1 MIENLEEL
9 KDQLEVKFT
18 SKFTTDYKVSETTD
32 LRVTIRTNTIKYY
45 LIIND
50 MPIPNEVPEEKV
62 LETIKTLVL
71 TELMELQRK
80 YKEDKSDLDR
90 VNILFNGVTLN

>member
-9 KDQLEVKFT
+9 KDQLKVKFT
-18 SKFTTDYKVSETTD
+18 SKFITDYKVSETID
-32 LRVTIRTNTIKYY
+32 LRVTIRTNPIKYY

-71 TELMELQRK
+71 TELMELKRK
-80 YKEDKSDLDR
+80 YKKDKANLDK
-90 VNILFNGVTLN
+90 VNILFNGATLN

>member
-18 SKFTTDYKVSETTD
+18 SKFITDYKVSETTD
-32 LRVTIRTNTIKYY
+32 LRVSIRTNPIKYY

-50 MPIPNEVPEEKV
+50 EAMIAYRKQLKCYEK
-62 LETIKTLVL
+62 TASIK
-71 TELMELQRK
+71 
-80 YKEDKSDLDR
+80 
-90 VNILFNGVTLN
+90 

>member
-18 SKFTTDYKVSETTD
+18 SKFITDYKVSETID
-32 LRVTIRTNTIKYY
+32 LRVTIRTNPIKYY

-71 TELMELQRK
+71 TELMELKRK
-80 YKEDKSDLDR
+80 YKKDKANLDK

>member
-18 SKFTTDYKVSETTD
+18 SKFITDYKVSETID
-32 LRVTIRTNTIKYY
+32 LRATIRTNPIKYY

>member
-18 SKFTTDYKVSETTD
+18 SKFITDYKVSETID
-32 LRVTIRTNTIKYY
+32 LRVTIRTNPIKYY

-50 MPIPNEVPEEKV
+50 MPIPNKVPEEKV

-71 TELMELQRK
+71 TELMELRRK

>member
-18 SKFTTDYKVSETTD
+18 SKFTTDYKVSETID

-62 LETIKTLVL
+62 LETIKTVVL

-80 YKEDKSDLDR
+80 YREDKADLDR